1 MSQWIGVRC
10 PRSIDGAFH
19 LLRLDSHFDDPTWP
33 GFGDG
38 DKGSE
43 GKSPRHVLVLGR
55 RILTFFFFTFTFTFT
70 FTSFTIHQFIITSL
84 RRPKLRTASSRPDG
98 SSNQDR
104 TTSRVSLRAAPLPGI
119 RMYVRKENQHFL
131 WCGRQA
137 GDTTVI
143 STRTAACVECV
154 STCEN
159 GAATAGVSE

>member
-1 MSQWIGVRC
+1 ME
-10 PRSIDGAFH
+10 PSIYCG
-19 LLRLDSHFDDPTWP
+19 L
-33 GFGDG
+33 
-38 DKGSE
+38 
-43 GKSPRHVLVLGR
+43 
-55 RILTFFFFTFTFTFT
+55 ILTLMIPRGRDSETGGQRKRREVPASRARARARARSSDSYFFLFT
-70 FTSFTIHQFIITSL
+70 FTSFTIHQFIMTSL

-98 SSNQDR
+98 SNQDR

-154 STCEN
+154 SRCEN

>member
-1 MSQWIGVRC
+1 ME
-10 PRSIDGAFH
+10 PSIYCG
-19 LLRLDSHFDDPTWP
+19 L
-33 GFGDG
+33 
-38 DKGSE
+38 
-43 GKSPRHVLVLGR
+43 
-55 RILTFFFFTFTFTFT
+55 ILTLMIPRGRDSETGTKEAKGREVPASRARARARSSDSYFFLFT
-70 FTSFTIHQFIITSL
+70 FTSFTIHQFIMTSL

-98 SSNQDR
+98 SNQDR

-154 STCEN
+154 SRCEN

>member
-1 MSQWIGVRC
+1 ME
-10 PRSIDGAFH
+10 PSIYCG
-19 LLRLDSHFDDPTWP
+19 L
-33 GFGDG
+33 
-38 DKGSE
+38 
-43 GKSPRHVLVLGR
+43 
-55 RILTFFFFTFTFTFT
+55 ILTLMIPRGRDSETGTKEAKGREVPASRARARSSDSYFFFTFTFTFT

-98 SSNQDR
+98 SNQDR

>member
-1 MSQWIGVRC
+1 ME
-10 PRSIDGAFH
+10 PSIYCG
-19 LLRLDSHFDDPTWP
+19 L
-33 GFGDG
+33 
-38 DKGSE
+38 
-43 GKSPRHVLVLGR
+43 
-55 RILTFFFFTFTFTFT
+55 ILTLMIPRGRDSETGGQRKRREVPASRARARARARSSDSYFFLFT
-70 FTSFTIHQFIITSL
+70 FTSFTIHQFIMTSL

-154 STCEN
+154 SRCEN

>member
-1 MSQWIGVRC
+1 ME
-10 PRSIDGAFH
+10 PSIYCG
-19 LLRLDSHFDDPTWP
+19 LILTIDDPTWP

-131 WCGRQA
+131 WRGRQA
-137 GDTTVI
+137 GDTT
-143 STRTAACVECV
+143 RCEKRRCHGRRLRV
-154 STCEN
+154 S
-159 GAATAGVSE
+159 AQIRL

>member
-1 MSQWIGVRC
+1 ME
-10 PRSIDGAFH
+10 PSIYCG
-19 LLRLDSHFDDPTWP
+19 L
-33 GFGDG
+33 
-38 DKGSE
+38 
-43 GKSPRHVLVLGR
+43 
-55 RILTFFFFTFTFTFT
+55 ILTLMIPRGRDSETGGQRKRREVPASRARARARSSDSYFFLFT
-70 FTSFTIHQFIITSL
+70 FTSFTIHQFIMTSL

-98 SSNQDR
+98 SNQDR

-154 STCEN
+154 SRCEN

>member
-1 MSQWIGVRC
+1 ME
-10 PRSIDGAFH
+10 PSIYCG
-19 LLRLDSHFDDPTWP
+19 L
-33 GFGDG
+33 
-38 DKGSE
+38 
-43 GKSPRHVLVLGR
+43 
-55 RILTFFFFTFTFTFT
+55 ILTLMIPRGRDSETGGQRKRREVPASRARARARSSDSYFFLFT
-70 FTSFTIHQFIITSL
+70 FTSFTIHQFIMTSL

-98 SSNQDR
+98 SNQDR

>member
-1 MSQWIGVRC
+1 ME
-10 PRSIDGAFH
+10 PSIYCG
-19 LLRLDSHFDDPTWP
+19 L
-33 GFGDG
+33 
-38 DKGSE
+38 
-43 GKSPRHVLVLGR
+43 
-55 RILTFFFFTFTFTFT
+55 ILTLMIPRGRDSETGGQRKRREVPASRARARARSSDSYFFLFT
-70 FTSFTIHQFIITSL
+70 FTSFTIHQFIMTSL

-154 STCEN
+154 SRCEN